1 MMKEARELKK
11 RQAKLNKVKT
21 DRGDLGSGGDS
32 SFSKGRKERRVK
44 VRKVKKS
51 SVVRKANSKRVK
63 DRDSD
68 SNSVSV
74 NGKTRAGRKIRAK
87 NEKAKDIKQ
96 ANKKKKKKKGTKAEF
111 IRVNRL
117 WSKDKHRYILEKS
130 SEHTEAGEYK

>member
-1 MMKEARELKK
+1 
-11 RQAKLNKVKT
+11 
-21 DRGDLGSGGDS
+21 
-32 SFSKGRKERRVK
+32 
-44 VRKVKKS
+44 
-51 SVVRKANSKRVK
+51 VRKANSKRVK

-130 SEHTEAGEYK
+130 SEYTEAGEYK